1 MTNTELL
8 EDRISRSGYR
18 KSYIAESLG
27 LSPYGLARK
36 INNENEFKAS
46 EIDALSTLLGIE
58 SWEEKD
64 AIFFAQKV
72 D

>member
-1 MTNTELL
+1 MTNTALL
-8 EDRISRSGYR
+8 EERINRSGYR
-18 KSYIAESLG
+18 KSFIAESLG
-27 LSPYGLARK
+27 LSSYGLALK

-64 AIFFAQKV
+64 AIFFAKKV